1 LPFLADKLGEI
12 MDNILRQNALV
23 SQKKLKLVKQSS
35 DVDFKVILDKLDDDK
50 K

>member
-12 MDNILRQNALV
+12 MDNILRQNTLL

>member
-1 LPFLADKLGEI
+1 
-12 MDNILRQNALV
+12 MDNILRQNTLV

>member
-12 MDNILRQNALV
+12 MDNILRQNTLV

>member
-1 LPFLADKLGEI
+1 
-12 MDNILRQNALV
+12 MDNILKQNAIV

-35 DVDFKVILDKLDDDK
+35 DVDFKVIMDKLEDDK

>member
-1 LPFLADKLGEI
+1 LPFLVDKLGEI
-12 MDNILRQNALV
+12 MDNILKQNTLV

-35 DVDFKVILDKLDDDK
+35 DVDFKVIMNKLDEDK